1 MRKTLV
7 CVVVA
12 LAFAGCS
19 KKNDEQQQK
28 NVKLCQDSDKLMRE
42 INPDN
47 DKDGSEMQTA
57 MEGGMLTCSQA
68 CDGGDQKSCER
79 LHGFTGSLCKVTPD
93 ACKQLC
99 GTVKSASLKKDVCAG
114 QDASK

>member
-19 KKNDEQQQK
+19 KKNNEQTAKQA
-28 NVKLCQDSDKLMRE
+28 KLCQDADKLMRE
-42 INPDN
+42 INPDT

-57 MEGGMLTCSQA
+57 MEGGMLACSQA
-68 CDGGDQKSCER
+68 CDGGDQKSCES
-79 LHGFTGSLCKVTPD
+79 LHGFTGALCKVTPS
-93 ACKQLC
+93 ACEQLC
-99 GTVKSASLKKDVCAG
+99 GTVKSPSLKKDVCA
-114 QDASK
+114 AKSN